1 MAMQI
6 VKRMDWIDMAKGY
19 GIILVMIAHLCE
31 WTPVGR
37 VIYSFHM
44 PLFFLLS
51 GYLFSIRG
59 SFPEFLKR
67 KAQGMLIPYFALA
80 VPMILW
86 DMFVEKGG
94 LHWPYAP
101 MIANGK
107 IMSLDGYGG
116 TFNWDSVRAQ
126 KPLDVLERDV
136 LGLLIQKRMW
146 TFWFLACL
154 FLVSLLF
161 YVLVRFLKKE
171 WVRLIIVSAIAA
183 AGFVYSFL
191 GGRALPWNVDLVLTV
206 LPFFYVGWLLKKY
219 DLLDKWLFKDQSY
232 RVRKWGAL
240 LFTLAFIVNVLLC
253 FLNWVIAGEGL
264 ELYYSQYGFLPVMF
278 GAAFAGVFATIVLGG
293 IYTIPPIKYIGEHSL
308 VYFLLHQGICL
319 NLNQW
324 ILMRLHIL
332 QGNQGIVFGLN
343 VLLVVAMS
351 VGELTLL
358 NVILVK
364 TPLRVILGKG

>member
-1 MAMQI
+1 MQI
-6 VKRMDWIDMAKGY
+6 VKRMDWLDMAKGY

-31 WTPVGR
+31 WTPVGS
-37 VIYSFHM
+37 VIYSFHI

-59 SFPEFLKR
+59 SFPEFLKK
-67 KAQGMLIPYFALA
+67 KAQGMLVPYFALA

-107 IMSLDGYGG
+107 IMSLNSYNG
-116 TFNWDSVRAQ
+116 TFNWDAVKSQ

-136 LGLLIQKRMW
+136 LGLFIQERMW
-146 TFWFLACL
+146 TFWFLSCL
-154 FLVSLLF
+154 FVVSLLF

-171 WVRLIIVSAIAA
+171 WVRLVVVCAITA
-183 AGFVYSFL
+183 AGFLYDFL
-191 GGRALPWNVDLVLTV
+191 GGGALPWNVDLALTA

-219 DLLDKWLFKDQSY
+219 ELLDKWLFKDNSY

-240 LFTLAFIVNVLLC
+240 IFTVSFIVNVGFC
-253 FLNWVIAGEGL
+253 FLNWIIAGEGL
-264 ELYYSQYGFLPVMF
+264 ELYYNQYGFLPVMF
-278 GAAFAGVFATIVLGG
+278 IAAFAGIFATIVLGG
-293 IYTIPPIKYIGEHSL
+293 IYTLPPVKYIGEHSL
-308 VYFLLHQGICL
+308 IYFLLHQGIFL
-319 NLNQW
+319 PMNQW
-324 ILMRLHIL
+324 ILKRLHFL
-332 QGNQGIVFGLN
+332 QGEDGIVFWLN
-343 VLLVVAMS
+343 VLLVVVMS
-351 VGELTLL
+351 IAELTILHF
-358 NVILVK
+358 VIRK